1 MARLLL
7 VEDTSE
13 LRVATAQRL
22 TREGYVVDAVESLGL
37 AIEAVLSAQYRAVLL
52 DRRLPDGDGLSLI
65 PVLRTRPAPP
75 PVIVLTAL
83 DDIPERVTGL
93 DAGAADYLVK
103 PFAFDEL
110 MARLRALLRRGS
122 DGGAVPRIR
131 LGALDYD
138 PSERQLRVGD
148 RDLAVPRRELAILD
162 ALARRAGRVVTR
174 ERLIAEAY
182 SFDDSYES
190 NALEAQVSRLRRRL
204 ADAGAGVAVHVVRGV
219 GYMLAEA

>member
-7 VEDTSE
+7 VEDDPE
-13 LRVATAQRL
+13 LRLTTAQRL
-22 TREGYVVDAVESLGL
+22 VQQDYVVDAVESLGL
-37 AIEAVLSAQYRAVLL
+37 AIEAVLGAEYRAVLL
-52 DRRLPDGDGLSLI
+52 DRRLPDGDGLSLL
-65 PVLRTRPAPP
+65 PVLRTRQAPP
-75 PVIVLTAL
+75 PVVVLTAL
-83 DDIPERVTGL
+83 DDIPERVAGL

-110 MARLRALLRRGS
+110 MARLRALLRRERN
-122 DGGAVPRIR
+122 GAAMPRVR

-138 PSERQLRVGD
+138 PAERLAQVHD
-148 RDLAVPRRELAILD
+148 RYLVVPRRELAILD

-182 SFDDSYES
+182 SFDDNYES

-204 ADAGAGVAVHVVRGV
+204 AEAGAGVAVHVVRGV
-219 GYMLAEA
+219 GYMLAEG